1 MKSTPIFP
9 KILAIFIAALMI
21 WSFIQPYSREVWIA
35 EMVPVILVF
44 LLLIV
49 TYPKF
54 QFSTFAYVLMSG
66 WLIMH
71 TIGAHYTFERVPFNW
86 GSELLSG
93 WLGEGRNHFDRV
105 AHYIIGF
112 YSFPIAELL
121 VRKRWANV
129 ITAGLFGL
137 FSIMSIAAAYEIIEW
152 QYAVQEGGDAGI
164 AFLGSQ
170 GDIWDAQKDMLADT
184 LGAMTALM
192 LFYWQRPDKKC
203 A

>member
-49 TYPKF
+49 AYPKF
-54 QFSTFAYVLMSG
+54 QFSTLAYVLMSG

-71 TIGAHYTFERVPFNW
+71 TIGAHYTFERVPFTW

-93 WLGEGRNHFDRV
+93 WLGDGRNHFDRV

-184 LGAMTALM
+184 LGAITALM

>member
-1 MKSTPIFP
+1 MMSKSVLPMT
-9 KILAIFIAALMI
+9 LALFIAGLMI
-21 WSFIQPYSREVWIA
+21 WSYLQPYSQDVWLA
-35 EMVPVILVF
+35 EMIPVIAVF
-44 LLLIV
+44 LLLII

-54 QFSTFAYVLMSG
+54 QFSLFAYVLMSG
-66 WLIMH
+66 WLVLH
-71 TIGAHYTFERVPFNW
+71 TIGAHYTFELVPFSW
-86 GSELLSG
+86 GSQLLSG

-121 VRKRWANV
+121 VRKGWANA

-152 QYAVQEGGDAGI
+152 QYAVREGGEAGI

-170 GDIWDAQKDMLADT
+170 GDVWDAQKDMLADT
-184 LGAMTALM
+184 LGALTALI

-203 A
+203 V

>member
-1 MKSTPIFP
+1 MKVIP
-9 KILAIFIAALMI
+9 KILALLISCLMV
-21 WSFIQPYSREVWIA
+21 WSFIQPYSRDVWIA
-35 EMVPVILVF
+35 EMTPVILVF
-44 LLLIV
+44 LLLVV

-54 QFSTFAYVLMSG
+54 QFSALAYVLMSG

-71 TIGAHYTFERVPFNW
+71 TIGAHYTFERVPFAFV
-86 GSELLSG
+86 SELLSG

-170 GDIWDAQKDMLADT
+170 GDVWDAQKDMLADT
-184 LGAMTALM
+184 LGAITALV
-192 LFYWQRPDKKC
+192 LFYWHRPDKRC
-203 A
+203 E